1 MAAKQKE
8 LIVGILV
15 LLGGATGFAQEP
27 LDVLNKN
34 GLTKVATFFVVASEE
49 PVLQKLFN
57 MRPLIGQME
66 EKYMSWA
73 AILQNEYEFQAL
85 NDDRIQLQ
93 GYLND
98 VNRQVASMPERNP
111 PERQA
116 KAEAQQY
123 QSYVDQ
129 VLRDTNTQLERRRS
143 LLVGPAVKAKAES
156 DFKERRQAFLD
167 GKSQMWPL
175 VEQTLKEYEQL
186 KENDSVSN
194 ALRAFNQA
202 AKAHLK
208 LGPSDKLMKEAR
220 QVVASERIFSPETAS
235 KPKKTPKRKALQMRK
250 KKKGH
255 R

>member
-1 MAAKQKE
+1 MAAKQKK

-34 GLTKVATFFVVASEE
+34 GLTKVETFFVIASEE

-66 EKYMSWA
+66 EKYMAWA

-98 VNRQVASMPERNP
+98 VNRHVASMPERNP
-111 PERQA
+111 QERQA

-143 LLVGPAVKAKAES
+143 LLVGPVVKAKAES
-156 DFKERRQAFLD
+156 DFKESRQAFLD

-175 VEQTLKEYEQL
+175 VEQTLKEYGQL

-208 LGPSDKLMKEAR
+208 LGPSDKLMKGAR
-220 QVVASERIFSPETAS
+220 QVVAYERNYSPETAS
-235 KPKKTPKRKALQMRK
+235 KPKKMPKRKALQMRK
-250 KKKGH
+250 KKK
-255 R
+255 